1 MTILLDEED
10 VRRLLPMEDCIRTVE
25 EAFRELAAGRAVN
38 APRRDSFM
46 ATSRPDA
53 YYSFKTI
60 EGGLERWGVMA
71 QRVNSDLV
79 SHPTVEGIR
88 RRVKVPAAPGN
99 RYVGLVFLYRAE
111 TLEPLAIMTDGH
123 LQRMRV
129 AAVTGIGIS
138 YLARKD
144 ARTAAL
150 LGTGW
155 QAETAAWAMVCTR
168 PVSRIK
174 VYSPNP
180 EHRRRFVEKAA
191 GELGREVVA
200 VESAREA
207 VEGADIVACA
217 TNAAE
222 PLVSGEWVGAGTH
235 LSCIRA
241 HEFDEE
247 AWARSDVIVF
257 SGPPASSGYFTY
269 GTKTF
274 EEVHRV
280 LERETEREDLENERF
295 ERYRDRIRF
304 LADLV
309 AGRVPGRTE
318 AAQVTLLNKNWG
330 LGIEFAAVAH
340 VVYQRAR
347 RPRGQDGWRPR
358 LWCKFGSL
366 PPGS

>member
-1 MTILLDEED
+1 VVHYEPTRSWARK
-10 VRRLLPMEDCIRTVE
+10 VHHTP
-25 EAFRELAAGRAVN
+25 GRD
-38 APRRDSFM
+38 R
-46 ATSRPDA
+46 
-53 YYSFKTI
+53 
-60 EGGLERWGVMA
+60 
-71 QRVNSDLV
+71 
-79 SHPTVEGIR
+79 
-88 RRVKVPAAPGN
+88 N
-99 RYVGLVFLYRAE
+99 RYVGLVFLYSAE
-111 TLEPLAIMTDGH
+111 TLELLAIMTDGH

-180 EHRRRFVEKAA
+180 EHRRRFAEKAA

-222 PLVSGEWVGAGTH
+222 PVVSGEWVGAGTH
-235 LSCIRA
+235 LTCIRA

-257 SGPPASSGYFTY
+257 SGSPASSGYFTY
-269 GTKTF
+269 GTKD
-274 EEVHRV
+274 V
-280 LERETEREDLENERF
+280 
-295 ERYRDRIRF
+295 
-304 LADLV
+304 
-309 AGRVPGRTE
+309 
-318 AAQVTLLNKNWG
+318 
-330 LGIEFAAVAH
+330 
-340 VVYQRAR
+340 
-347 RPRGQDGWRPR
+347 
-358 LWCKFGSL
+358 
-366 PPGS
+366 